1 MEMHYTAQWDCQR
14 KISRV
19 KAVCRSGKCSNSPA
33 VSRFN
38 LTLVFQAQLDLT
50 FHVNEQLHFC
60 SAYQIVI
67 SKHNKQTKQ
76 ACCFCAIQ
84 TRKHCDSREPS

>member
-1 MEMHYTAQWDCQR
+1 MEMHYTAQWDCER

-67 SKHNKQTKQ
+67 SKHKNKQNKVF
-76 ACCFCAIQ
+76 AFVPSKHANIV
-84 TRKHCDSREPS
+84 TRES